1 MKQLTKSTL
10 RGYSAWEIARHLTR
24 YVDYWDIDGLYDIN
38 LQNGWVYEIVP
49 TRDDCLII
57 TDNRITCRETGR
69 ILRFNLRGTPKY
81 SNKRHILKVLTR
93 IYAIQNS
100 RQ

>member
-10 RGYSAWEIARHLTR
+10 RGYSTWEVARHLTR
-24 YVDYWDIDGLYDIN
+24 YIDYWDINGFYDIN
-38 LQNGWVYEIVP
+38 LDNGWVYEIM
-49 TRDDCLII
+49 DDCI
-57 TDNRITCRETGR
+57 TINADGTTCRETGR

-93 IYAIQNS
+93 IYSIQDS